1 MKDKKL
7 FEQATEILNKNKV
20 PYMMIQ
26 KEDDGHFRVSFQGT
40 GEDMAESIATLLDEI
55 LYQSN
60 KDRKLKIGAGIRLK
74 RYFNLI
80 MEKNY
85 TEQELKEINK
95 RLGE

>member
-7 FEQATEILNKNKV
+7 FEQATELLNKNKA

-40 GEDMAESIATLLDEI
+40 GEDVAESIATLLDEI

-60 KDRKLKIGAGIRLK
+60 KDRKLKNRSRNK
-74 RYFNLI
+74 
-80 MEKNY
+80 
-85 TEQELKEINK
+85 TKEIF
-95 RLGE
+95 